1 MSGQQQHNRRQ
12 STSESANQHL
22 LPTTRPYAFSAS
34 GNPTAT
40 VKPSLLQNLRKP
52 STSFQIL
59 IGVLVSIFSLTILID
74 WWTQTQ
80 LYRLRYPWMIST
92 ISGSNGRSTS
102 WTKLSQNYKG
112 FPICDPFSEPGTI
125 DFNTTNYDDVN
136 WIPFK
141 SSSPTT
147 SKTMKS
153 STCTTPSP
161 DYLSALRLISQVP
174 ISAPLSQREKLI
186 HQPSSSSLNHTE
198 SNQEGQDRNRVDKW
212 GRPYPD
218 LTFLRGKTILL
229 IGDSVDRNSLE
240 HLHELV
246 HADVRSLSYHDIN
259 RPPSKQWDPRSTP
272 WEVNL
277 GLLNP
282 RNYSNASAP
291 NNLRSFA
298 GLNCKL
304 INGFFYGLDDID
316 EFSVQS
322 DWHPPGLAESRVR
335 ELYAPMMKKYGE
347 EDGAG
352 PSFIML
358 QSGLWDLAFFGRR
371 NRQRNES
378 TSDPLGQ
385 EDLEWWQTRFRS
397 LIKTIKFTWP
407 DTPLWIRTTHRIGEQ
422 FWAAHDWQAGL
433 KHGLGKGFVN
443 FFPDHRVHQIRQ
455 LQILVANQ
463 EGLPIFDFYNL
474 WEGYQHFQDKVHPLK
489 VPGGVLM
496 NQALFYHVWMESIG
510 RFNWDP
516 QYLKRNRIG
525 KLPHHL
531 NEFY

>member
-1 MSGQQQHNRRQ
+1 
-12 STSESANQHL
+12 
-22 LPTTRPYAFSAS
+22 
-34 GNPTAT
+34 
-40 VKPSLLQNLRKP
+40 
-52 STSFQIL
+52 
-59 IGVLVSIFSLTILID
+59 
-74 WWTQTQ
+74 
-80 LYRLRYPWMIST
+80 MIST